1 MYIVGEDLSGKL
13 ETMKKQMGCHEYVTT
28 AVSWALWSSLGIGLP
43 RAESGVFERFVFV
56 FVFLQ

>member
-1 MYIVGEDLSGKL
+1 MGEDLSGKL